1 MSQLIFPIILI
12 IAGSYFLIRN
22 ISMIRNDEKL
32 RKYLET
38 SPKGKLWVNK
48 IGLEKTMDR
57 TKKIFL
63 PLGIISAFAMLA
75 YGIFTFYKIL

>member
-1 MSQLIFPIILI
+1 MAQLIFPIILLT
-12 IAGSYFLIRN
+12 AGSYFLIRN

-75 YGIFTFYKIL
+75 YGSFAFWQIL